1 MIAILGGVGAAVCWA
16 TATLCSSRSSR
27 LMDPLVVVAWVMLV
41 GLLIAGPAAALSGIP
56 SQLGAKAG
64 WLAVAGA
71 GNVGGLLCSY
81 RAMRIGQ
88 VSLVAP
94 LVSTE
99 GAIAALI
106 ALLRGET
113 VAASV
118 GVTLAVI
125 ATGICLA
132 SVPDNRSSQTRE
144 SHPEAVAL
152 AGLAAVSFGVSLYA
166 TGVAGSALPASW
178 AVLAAR
184 AVGAVTLALPLALT
198 GRLKLTPGTPKLLI
212 VAGIGEVL
220 GFYSYTLGARH
231 GIAVA
236 AVLSSQFAALAVLGA
251 YLLFTERLARVQ
263 LLGVVTVIAGVAVL
277 SALRA

>member
-1 MIAILGGVGAAVCWA
+1 MIAILGGLGAAVCWA

-27 LMDPLVVVAWVMLV
+27 RMDPLVVVAWVMLI
-41 GLLIAGPAAALSGIP
+41 GLLIAGPAAALSGVP
-56 SQLGAKAG
+56 AQLGGQAG
-64 WLAVAGA
+64 WLVLAGA
-71 GNVGGLLCSY
+71 GNVGGLLLSY

-94 LVSTE
+94 VVSTE
-99 GAIAALI
+99 GGIAALI
-106 ALLRGET
+106 ALLRGES

-125 ATGICLA
+125 ASGICLA
-132 SVPDNRSSQTRE
+132 SVPSDRSPQTRA

-152 AGLAAVSFGVSLYA
+152 AVLAALSFGAGLYA
-166 TGVAGSALPASW
+166 TGEVGQALPASW

-184 AVGAVTLALPLALT
+184 LVGTVTLALPLALS
-198 GRLKLTPGTPKLLI
+198 GRLKLAPRTAKLLI
-212 VAGIGEVL
+212 ASGVGEVL

-236 AVLSSQFAALAVLGA
+236 AVLSSQFAVLSVAVA
-251 YLLFTERLARVQ
+251 YLLFSERLARIQ
-263 LLGVVTVIAGVAVL
+263 LLGVIAVVAGVAVL
-277 SALRA
+277 SALRG